1 MPRQITRWPG
11 GTYAAWQSNV
21 TDLRNWI
28 LARCDSL
35 NSGFEACD
43 SAITGIYDVTVE
55 IIGVGEVEMSNGN
68 IINHLNTPFTDERF
82 GGIALPFEVKSGNLI
97 YCFH

>member
-1 MPRQITRWPG
+1 M
-11 GTYAAWQSNV
+11 GTYIALQSNV

-28 LARCDSL
+28 LARCDSM
-35 NSGFEACD
+35 NSGFVDCD

-68 IINHLNTPFTDERF
+68 LIN
-82 GGIALPFEVKSGNLI
+82 NLH
-97 YCFH
+97 CSV